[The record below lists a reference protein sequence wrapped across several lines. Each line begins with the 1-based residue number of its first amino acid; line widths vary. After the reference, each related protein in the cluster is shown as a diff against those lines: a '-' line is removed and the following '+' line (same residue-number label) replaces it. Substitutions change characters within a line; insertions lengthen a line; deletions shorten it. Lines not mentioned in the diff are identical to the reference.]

1 MPKRRDV
8 TYDSVMDS
16 GSSSLRTVPSAAD
29 HFEHW
34 LLQRSLAT
42 RDRLTLAAARP
53 YRYIWG
59 AWQKWLATPHQNLSP
74 CPWHEA
80 TPLHVWR
87 FLDRGISP
95 SSGRR
100 IASTE
105 ISEITRRR
113 YWRVLDALYE
123 AARAQQLLDVNPA
136 RSFEEPRPEPE
147 RPEGQVFNA
156 VQIRAVR
163 ESLPEP
169 KSRWDV
175 RDRAVLLL
183 LMDAALTTGEVC
195 ELQMHQVRDHLKVT
209 ALRLDGRRAAQERTL
224 QLEPAASAAMKA
236 WMTKRRALQVPE
248 PHQGHVFITQRGVPM
263 SPRAVF
269 HLVSTTV
276 HRAFTAHHLELPHHI
291 GAQVLRNT
299 RLVMWM
305 NSGMDP
311 EEVVR
316 RAGYKDARSFRGLA
330 RHLNEPLG

>member
-1 MPKRRDV
+1 
-8 TYDSVMDS
+8 MDS
-16 GSSSLRTVPSAAD
+16 GPSSQRTAPSAAD
-29 HFEHW
+29 HFENW

-42 RDRLTLAAARP
+42 RDRLTPAAARP

-59 AWQKWLATPHQNLSP
+59 AWQKWLSKPHQNLSP

-87 FLDRGISP
+87 FLERGISP

-123 AARAQQLLDVNPA
+123 AARAQQLLNVNPA
-136 RSFEEPRPEPE
+136 RAFDEPRPEPE
-147 RPEGQVFNA
+147 RPEGQVFNP
-156 VQIRAVR
+156 VQFRAVR
-163 ESLPEP
+163 DALPEP

-175 RDRAVLLL
+175 RDRAILLL

-195 ELQMHQVRDHLKVT
+195 KLQTHQVSDHLRTV
-209 ALRLDGRRAAQERTL
+209 ALRLDGPRAAQERDL
-224 QLEPAASAAMKA
+224 RLDPAASKAMKA
-236 WMTKRRALQVPE
+236 WMDQRRALPVAEQ
-248 PHQGHVFITQRGVPM
+248 HQGQVFLSQRGVPM
-263 SPRAVF
+263 APRAVF
-269 HLVSTTV
+269 YLVSTTV
-276 HRAFTAHHLELPHHI
+276 HRAFAAHHMDLPNHI

-305 NSGMDP
+305 NKGMDP
-311 EEVVR
+311 DEVVR
-316 RAGYKDARSFRGLA
+316 RAGYKDVRSFRGLVQ
-330 RHLNEPLG
+330 HLNEPLG